1 LGNEAEVKTVEES
14 TMVDTPDEPETS
26 SEPTSQQ
33 DLEALFDAWDD
44 RKVAEVDAEEAP
56 EHVRRA
62 WRYDPFRLWLSL
74 TILLIAIAGSAM
86 WATRHEV
93 AYFMQR
99 GTTPTDLGRLSE
111 RWRNGERELK
121 VASNRY
127 VTVSGMFTTFEGELA
142 GEEGQE
148 MPAEHI
154 FLCPLF
160 DIAVRATTPP
170 PKKPYHKIASITVE
184 EDFLPLL
191 QSRRIFPIDLTAET
205 GAIGR
210 LVRGVEVPPWHAQ
223 VLKYFALQIGAD
235 PYDMWLLIE
244 GERPQDMRRFAF
256 IWLAAITTILIA
268 LGLFSRAWMK
278 RRSGQRSTA

>member
-1 LGNEAEVKTVEES
+1 MA
-14 TMVDTPDEPETS
+14 DTPEEHEPT
-26 SEPTSQQ
+26 SEPTSKE

-44 RKVAEVDAEEAP
+44 RKVAEASADAVP

-62 WRYDPFRLWLSL
+62 WSYDPFRLWLSL
-74 TILLIAIAGSAM
+74 TILLVAIAGSVM

-99 GTTPTDLGRLSE
+99 GAQPTDLGRLSE

-121 VASNRY
+121 IASNRY
-127 VTVSGMFTTFEGELA
+127 VTVSGMFTSFEGELA
-142 GEEGQE
+142 GEEGQALS
-148 MPAEHI
+148 AEHI

-170 PKKPYHKIASITVE
+170 PKKPFHKIASITVE

-191 QSRRIFPIDLTAET
+191 QGRRIFPVDLTAET
-205 GAIGR
+205 GATGR
-210 LVRGVEVPPWHAQ
+210 LVRGAEVPPWHAQ

-256 IWLAAITTILIA
+256 IWLAAITTILVA
-268 LGLFSRAWMK
+268 LGLFSRAWFA
-278 RRSGQRSTA
+278 RRAGQRATA